1 MTPELIGLLSIGLI
15 FGLILLGMHI
25 GVALAAVSFIGV
37 YMITGRMS
45 VAASLLQSTAYS
57 GLADYAFAVIPL
69 FVVMGLFAM
78 RAGVVRDLFDAA
90 ETVTRRIHGGIGI
103 STVFANAIFAAI
115 TGVSV
120 ASAAVF
126 SKIAV
131 PEMNRLGYD
140 RRFGL
145 GIVAASA
152 LLGML
157 FPPSVLM
164 IIYGVLT
171 EQSIGRLF
179 AAGIGPGLLVTAVL
193 VFSIML
199 RVRANPRL
207 AGRESQA
214 VGKPGKSLS
223 PTQLVANMGPIGGL
237 ILLVLG
243 GIYGGFFTPTEAGAI
258 GAVGALL
265 LAVVKRQFTGAALME
280 TLLDTGKACGAIF
293 FLLITAQMYS
303 RMLTLSRLPDTLTVW
318 ATGLE
323 VPAIVVVL
331 VFVLVLLILGCIID
345 SVSILL
351 LTMPIMVPVIMNLG
365 YDPVWFGMVAILTI
379 ELGLITPPFGMV
391 VFAMRASLAE
401 PVPVEEIFRGV
412 IPFFAL
418 LLIALALV
426 IAIQDISLFFPR
438 LIYG

>member
-1 MTPELIGLLSIGLI
+1 MTPELIGLSSIALI
-15 FGLILLGMHI
+15 VALILLGMHI

-45 VAASLLQSTAYS
+45 VAASLLETTAYS

-90 ETVTRRIHGGIGI
+90 ETMTRRIHGGIGV

-126 SKIAV
+126 SKIAI

-145 GIVAASA
+145 GIVGASA

-157 FPPSVLM
+157 IPPSVLM
-164 IIYGVLT
+164 IIYGVVA

-179 AAGIGPGLLVTAVL
+179 AAGIGPGLLVMIVL
-193 VFSIML
+193 VLAIVL
-199 RVRANPRL
+199 RVRANPAL
-207 AGRESQA
+207 AGKGRHPERPA
-214 VGKPGKSLS
+214 MS
-223 PTQLVANMGPIGGL
+223 PSNLVAALGPIGAL
-237 ILLVLG
+237 IVLVLG
-243 GIYGGFFTPTEAGAI
+243 GIYGGLFTPTEAGA
-258 GAVGALL
+258 VGAFGALIL
-265 LAVVKRQFTGAALME
+265 VAIKGRLTGKVVLR
-280 TLLDTGKACGAIF
+280 TLLETGEACGAIF

-303 RMLTLSRLPDTLTVW
+303 RMLTLSRLPDSLTLM
-318 ATGLE
+318 ATNLQLPSI
-323 VPAIVVVL
+323 VIILAFVVVM
-331 VFVLVLLILGCIID
+331 LILGCIID

-351 LTMPIMVPVIMNLG
+351 LTMPIMVPVALNLG
-365 YDPVWFGMVAILTI
+365 YDPIWFGMVAILTI

-391 VFAMRASLAE
+391 VFAMRASLTE
-401 PVPVEEIFRGV
+401 SVPVEEIFRGV
-412 IPFFAL
+412 LPFFAI

-426 IAIQDISLFFPR
+426 IAIPQISLLIPR

>member
-1 MTPELIGLLSIGLI
+1 MTPELIGFLSVGLI

-37 YMITGRMS
+37 YMITGRMT

-57 GLADYAFAVIPL
+57 GIADYAFAVIPL

-90 ETVTRRIHGGIGI
+90 ETLTRKLHGGIGV
-103 STVFANAIFAAI
+103 STVFANAIFAAV

-126 SKIAV
+126 SKIAI

-157 FPPSVLM
+157 IPPSVLM
-164 IIYGVLT
+164 IIYGVVA

-179 AAGIGPGLLVTAVL
+179 AAGIGPGLLVTVVL
-193 VFSIML
+193 MLAIML
-199 RVRANPRL
+199 RVRANPQL
-207 AGRESQA
+207 AGGVQTAAKQRM
-214 VGKPGKSLS
+214 S
-223 PTQLVANMGPIGGL
+223 PTQLVVKMGPIGIL

-243 GIYGGFFTPTEAGAI
+243 GIYGGLFTPTEAGAI
-258 GAVGALL
+258 GALGALVL
-265 LAVVKRQFTGAALME
+265 AALKHRFAGTSLID
-280 TLLDTGKACGAIF
+280 TLLDTGRACGAIF

-303 RMLTLSRLPDTLTVW
+303 RMLTLSRLPDSLTIW
-318 ATGLE
+318 AIGLE
-323 VPAIVVVL
+323 LPAIVVIL
-331 VFVLVLLILGCIID
+331 AFVLVLLLLGCIID

-351 LTMPIMVPVIMNLG
+351 LAMPIMVPVVINLG
-365 YDPVWFGMVAILTI
+365 YDPIWFGMVAILTI

-401 PVPVEEIFRGV
+401 AVPLEEIFRGV
-412 IPFFAL
+412 LPFFAI
-418 LLIALALV
+418 LLIALAVV
-426 IAIQDISLFFPR
+426 IAIPEISLFFPR

>member
-1 MTPELIGLLSIGLI
+1 
-15 FGLILLGMHI
+15 
-25 GVALAAVSFIGV
+25 
-37 YMITGRMS
+37 
-45 VAASLLQSTAYS
+45 
-57 GLADYAFAVIPL
+57 
-69 FVVMGLFAM
+69 
-78 RAGVVRDLFDAA
+78 
-90 ETVTRRIHGGIGI
+90 
-103 STVFANAIFAAI
+103 
-115 TGVSV
+115 
-120 ASAAVF
+120 
-126 SKIAV
+126 
-131 PEMNRLGYD
+131 
-140 RRFGL
+140 
-145 GIVAASA
+145 
-152 LLGML
+152 
-157 FPPSVLM
+157 
-164 IIYGVLT
+164 
-171 EQSIGRLF
+171 
-179 AAGIGPGLLVTAVL
+179 
-193 VFSIML
+193 
-199 RVRANPRL
+199 
-207 AGRESQA
+207 
-214 VGKPGKSLS
+214 
-223 PTQLVANMGPIGGL
+223 
-237 ILLVLG
+237 VLG

>member
-152 LLGML
+152 LLGCC
-157 FPPSVLM
+157 FRPP
-164 IIYGVLT
+164 
-171 EQSIGRLF
+171 
-179 AAGIGPGLLVTAVL
+179 
-193 VFSIML
+193 
-199 RVRANPRL
+199 
-207 AGRESQA
+207 
-214 VGKPGKSLS
+214 
-223 PTQLVANMGPIGGL
+223 
-237 ILLVLG
+237 
-243 GIYGGFFTPTEAGAI
+243 
-258 GAVGALL
+258 
-265 LAVVKRQFTGAALME
+265 
-280 TLLDTGKACGAIF
+280 C
-293 FLLITAQMYS
+293 
-303 RMLTLSRLPDTLTVW
+303 
-318 ATGLE
+318 
-323 VPAIVVVL
+323 
-331 VFVLVLLILGCIID
+331 
-345 SVSILL
+345 
-351 LTMPIMVPVIMNLG
+351 
-365 YDPVWFGMVAILTI
+365 
-379 ELGLITPPFGMV
+379 
-391 VFAMRASLAE
+391 
-401 PVPVEEIFRGV
+401 
-412 IPFFAL
+412 
-418 LLIALALV
+418 
-426 IAIQDISLFFPR
+426 
-438 LIYG
+438 

>member
-1 MTPELIGLLSIGLI
+1 MAPELIGLLSIGLI
-15 FGLILLGMHI
+15 FALILLGMHI
-25 GVALAAVSFIGV
+25 GVALAAVSFVGV
-37 YMITGRMS
+37 YMITGRMT

-57 GLADYAFAVIPL
+57 GIADYAFAVIPL

-90 ETVTRRIHGGIGI
+90 ETMTRRLHGGIGV

-126 SKIAV
+126 SKIAI

-145 GIVAASA
+145 GIVGASA

-164 IIYGVLT
+164 IIYGVIA

-179 AAGIGPGLLVTAVL
+179 AAGIGPGLLVTVVL
-193 VFSIML
+193 VLAIVL
-199 RVRANPRL
+199 RVRANPAL
-207 AGRESQA
+207 AGGERRAQRTAMSPSA
-214 VGKPGKSLS
+214 LLASL
-223 PTQLVANMGPIGGL
+223 GPIGIL

-258 GAVGALL
+258 GALGALV
-265 LAVVKRQFTGAALME
+265 LALVKRKLTGTALME
-280 TLLDTGKACGAIF
+280 TLLETGKACGAIF
-293 FLLITAQMYS
+293 FLLVTAQMYS
-303 RMLTLSRLPDTLTVW
+303 RMLTLSRLPDTLTIW

-331 VFVLVLLILGCIID
+331 AFVLVLLVLGCIID

-351 LTMPIMVPVIMNLG
+351 LAMPIMVPVIMNLG
-365 YDPVWFGMVAILTI
+365 YDPIWFGMVAILTI

-391 VFAMRASLAE
+391 VFAMRASLTE
-401 PVPVEEIFRGV
+401 PVSVEEIFRGV
-412 IPFFAL
+412 LPFFAIL
-418 LLIALALV
+418 LVALALV
-426 IAIQDISLFFPR
+426 IAIPGISLFFPR